1 MKIILKIIVFTSL
14 LLLISG
20 VKLSA
25 SEKIKIGL
33 LVPLSG
39 KNEEIGKSIV
49 QAVRLAVNKIN
60 NPIIEIYPKDTK
72 SDPDTTLEATKEL
85 KLKGIKI
92 FIGPIF
98 NQNLIHLNKIDDVIF
113 LSLTNKV
120 IKNPTNVISV
130 GVNAESQLNSIKKFQ
145 EITIIF

>member
-98 NQNLIHLNKIDDVIF
+98 NQNLIHKTIYFNSKGT
-113 LSLTNKV
+113 TNFPVQSYLPYTKL
-120 IKNPTNVISV
+120 PGFS
-130 GVNAESQLNSIKKFQ
+130 
-145 EITIIF
+145 

>member
-39 KNEEIGKSIV
+39 KNEEIGTKIAMHIAASNP
-49 QAVRLAVNKIN
+49 LAINK
-60 NPIIEIYPKDTK
+60 D
-72 SDPDTTLEATKEL
+72 
-85 KLKGIKI
+85 GIKKEI
-92 FIGPIF
+92 
-98 NQNLIHLNKIDDVIF
+98 IDKEEKMYNIR
-113 LSLTNKV
+113 
-120 IKNPTNVISV
+120 
-130 GVNAESQLNSIKKFQ
+130 
-145 EITIIF
+145 